1 MPYMVTYPDQTPRF
15 EWCVVWCDAKNR
27 YQKYKVQT
35 ACSIYDIHSMLNSQ
49 HNLGRGGLYDHMN
62 LHFNKEIDVR
72 MGSKNHEESNY
83 DLNLD
88 SLTISC

>member
-1 MPYMVTYPDQTPRF
+1 
-15 EWCVVWCDAKNR
+15 
-27 YQKYKVQT
+27 
-35 ACSIYDIHSMLNSQ
+35 MLNSQ